1 MTSTPSLCSVLLLA
15 ALATGRAYAQF
26 VPVSPNLSPE
36 LTANPDTEP
45 ITTLAIDL
53 LAPQRPYIFDATG
66 ASLSA
71 NRLNPSIY
79 SSSLSSS
86 IVQTDTQL
94 RDSSQTGHLSPYA
107 AAAQR
112 LGLSFSGSDDSSS
125 EDNRGTSNGLF
136 RGALPGQSG
145 NYESGTDQ
153 ASQSSWGTSSSF
165 GGQSDQSSWGTGRL
179 NVSRLGRTQ
188 PGSSDAGPGIK
199 GELTTASNSNSYSA
213 GNLSGNRSNRSNGF
227 SSRYSI
233 GGSSSD
239 STNSLAS
246 GSNSTNS
253 LASRYGSSG
262 VNSSGRGGM
271 DLRTRSAS
279 SQDNS
284 GELQPGGTAGASNGT
299 SRDKPGVANST
310 LSFFPQASYSQSPL
324 GESPFS
330 SPSGAD
336 ELHFLNPNIYAARSQ
351 GHVLSLSEKGS
362 GAEES
367 LRQAFVQRRHLA
379 TSVPHYGLNTHPG
392 AEGMSNGIG
401 DKSALQTHSH
411 LSVLGSEN
419 Q

>member
-1 MTSTPSLCSVLLLA
+1 MTSTPGLCSVLLLA

-145 NYESGTDQ
+145 NYESGTDE

-188 PGSSDAGPGIK
+188 PGSSDASPGIK

-213 GNLSGNRSNRSNGF
+213 GNLGGNRSNRSNGF

-239 STNSLAS
+239 SANSLAS

-253 LASRYGSSG
+253 LVSRYGGSG

-284 GELQPGGTAGASNGT
+284 GELQPGGTAGTSNGT
-299 SRDKPGVANST
+299 SRDKPGVANNT

-336 ELHFLNPNIYAARSQ
+336 ELHFLNPNIYAATSQ
-351 GHVLSLSEKGS
+351 GRSLSLSEKG
-362 GAEES
+362 GATEDS